1 MQHPAYE
8 LKMPARRD
16 TGTIFAS
23 PHSGRDYPR
32 VFLRRSVLNEHAIRS
47 SEDAFVDQLVAIN
60 HRNSACYSA
69 VHYIFFQSATG
80 LTVSGRTFSHNQR
93 IIRCP

>member
-32 VFLRRSVLNEHAIRS
+32 AFLRRSVLNEHAIRS
-47 SEDAFVDQLVAIN
+47 SEDAFVDQLMADAPDHGAPCRLIAPNRPGVLQTKWIE
-60 HRNSACYSA
+60 R
-69 VHYIFFQSATG
+69 VEVI
-80 LTVSGRTFSHNQR
+80 
-93 IIRCP
+93 